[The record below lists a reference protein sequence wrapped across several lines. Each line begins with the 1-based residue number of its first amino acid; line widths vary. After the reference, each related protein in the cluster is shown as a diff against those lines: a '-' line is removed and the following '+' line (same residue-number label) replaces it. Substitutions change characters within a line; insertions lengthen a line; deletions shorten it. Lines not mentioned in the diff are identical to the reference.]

1 MSRNS
6 PDLDDQ
12 ERAPI
17 LEEIEYVA
25 VPQDRIEAVVHRA
38 ASPQGS
44 VAGSAP
50 GGPAARTGPARL
62 GIQAPLSMATSGFG
76 QSIVG
81 ESAPAQVM
89 GGGFQQRPTAGSSST
104 EWSETEAEELKLLTL
119 QLQQVNL
126 ERALRKETWEH
137 RRAKLRLELEIVKVT
152 LENYLDEVAQ
162 RRGVNRLVSEDLF
175 RCETLPPPQAAM
187 GERTPTSAADGIA
200 AATLPHMQE

>member
-6 PDLDDQ
+6 PDLGDQ
-12 ERAPI
+12 ERDPI
-17 LEEIEYVA
+17 LEEVEYVTS
-25 VPQDRIEAVVHRA
+25 PQDRIEAAVHRA

-50 GGPAARTGPARL
+50 GGPAARTGPERL

-89 GGGFQQRPTAGSSST
+89 GGFQQRPTAGSSST
-104 EWSETEAEELKLLTL
+104 EWWETEAEELKLLTL

-137 RRAKLRLELEIVKVT
+137 RKTKLRLELEIVKVT

-162 RRGVNRLVSEDLF
+162 RRGMNRLVSEDLF
-175 RCETLPPPQAAM
+175 RCETLLHRKLPWV
-187 GERTPTSAADGIA
+187 SA
-200 AATLPHMQE
+200 LPRLPLMELQR